1 MIELIAIPLAALAWV
16 LAAYTQTWN
25 TRDAIYKLIQD
36 QEQVEVRLALFRQ
49 YDRVR
54 WQAQFKTEL
63 MLGNPLKL
71 YSKDIQK
78 LCFDSAKEA

>member
-16 LAAYTQTWN
+16 LASYTQTWN

-36 QEQVEVRLALFRQ
+36 QEEVGVRLALFRQ

-54 WQAQFKTEL
+54 WQAHFKVEL
-63 MLGNPLKL
+63 LHGNPLKL